1 MNLKNKRIVVTG
13 GTSGIGLEV
22 CKEIYRHGGE
32 FIAIGRNGVEL
43 NTFIKE
49 AGIKNSKFLPFDL
62 HKVEDIKDLTEE
74 IGQLDGVVHC
84 AGIVKTLP
92 LQYYSIEEYDEINK
106 INLISISELM
116 SLLIKNK
123 KLNRSSSVVF
133 ISSISGKYAMK
144 GNALYSM
151 TKAGL
156 SILSASLAGELA
168 KKDIRCNTISPGMV
182 ETEITKNAEKQL
194 GISAIETDRKKYPLG
209 YGKPS
214 QIAKPIIFL
223 LSDYSS
229 WITGVDITIDGGR
242 TAIL

>member
-1 MNLKNKRIVVTG
+1 MNLKNKRILVTG

-22 CKEIYRHGGE
+22 CKEIYSHGGE
-32 FIAIGRNGVEL
+32 FIAIGRNGNEI
-43 NTFIKE
+43 NTFIIE
-49 AGIKNSKFLPFDL
+49 SDVKNSKFLPFDL
-62 HKVEDIKDLTEE
+62 HNVEE
-74 IGQLDGVVHC
+74 INTLVEKIPQLDGVVHC

-92 LQYYSIEEYDEINK
+92 IQFYSIDEYNEINK

-116 SLLIKNK
+116 SLLIRNK
-123 KLNRSSSVVF
+123 KLNRSSSIVF
-133 ISSISGKYAMK
+133 ISSISGKFAMK
-144 GNALYSM
+144 GNSLYSM

-168 KKDIRCNTISPGMV
+168 KKNIRCNTVSPGMV

-194 GISAIETDRKKYPLG
+194 GTTAIETDRKKYPLG
-209 YGKPS
+209 YGEPS

-223 LSDYSS
+223 LSDYSN
-229 WITGVDITIDGGR
+229 WITGIDMTIDGGR